1 MAIKEKKQC
10 IICLETC
17 KKPLKLDLNCECKY
31 VVHYKCFNTWWKR
44 KKNCI
49 ICKTEC
55 NKQYTRGKKKKNIER
70 NRNIVRNRNP
80 VRNRN
85 QVRNRNIAVPI
96 LNPENPELWVQ
107 IFEEQYRNHNTEV
120 NMIVC
125 SKILQIFFYLLLGL
139 IVWIIYTI

>member
-1 MAIKEKKQC
+1 MTTKEIKQC

-55 NKQYTRGKKKKNIER
+55 NKQYTRGKKKKNIIR
-70 NRNIVRNRNP
+70 NRIRNRYP
-80 VRNRN
+80 
-85 QVRNRNIAVPI
+85 VRNRNIAVPI

-107 IFEEQYRNHNTEV
+107 IFEEQYRNYNAQV
-120 NMIVC
+120 NMVVC

-139 IVWIIYTI
+139 IVWIVYTI

>member
-1 MAIKEKKQC
+1 MANKEIKQC

-55 NKQYTRGKKKKNIER
+55 NKQYTRGKKKKNIIR
-70 NRNIVRNRNP
+70 NRIRNKIRNT
-80 VRNRN
+80 
-85 QVRNRNIAVPI
+85 
-96 LNPENPELWVQ
+96 ELMVQ
-107 IFEEQYRNHNTEV
+107 ILQYPD
-120 NMIVC
+120 
-125 SKILQIFFYLLLGL
+125 K
-139 IVWIIYTI
+139 

>member
-1 MAIKEKKQC
+1 MTIKEKKQC
-10 IICLETC
+10 IICLENC
-17 KKPLKLDLNCECKY
+17 KNPLKLDLNCECKY

-55 NKQYTRGKKKKNIER
+55 NKQYKIIKKKKNIIK
-70 NRNIVRNRNP
+70 NQIRNINP
-80 VRNRN
+80 VRNIN
-85 QVRNRNIAVPI
+85 IIRNRNIAVPI
-96 LNPENPELWVQ
+96 LNPENPELMVQ
-107 IFEEQYRNHNTEV
+107 IFEQQYGNYNAQV